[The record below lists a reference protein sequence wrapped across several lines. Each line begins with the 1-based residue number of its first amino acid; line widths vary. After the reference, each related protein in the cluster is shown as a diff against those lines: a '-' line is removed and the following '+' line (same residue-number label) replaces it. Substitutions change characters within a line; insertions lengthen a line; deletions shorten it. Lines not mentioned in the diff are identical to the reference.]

1 MTAKFI
7 DVTVPLSPDLPTYPG
22 DTPVQTEPTHRIAD
36 GGPYNVTRLTMGTH
50 AGTHVDAPRH
60 FLTEGGAVDEL
71 SLDILI
77 GKALLAA
84 FPGRDAV
91 TRADLQQLDLTSVL
105 RLLIRTRNSGSL
117 RQGRLEEDAVYL
129 DPEAARYL
137 VQQGIKLVGWD
148 SLSVDKW
155 GSTDYASHHALLS
168 GGVVVVEGLDLSQAE
183 PGYYDL
189 VCLPLRVAGGDGS
202 PARVI
207 LKPRP

>member
-7 DVTVPLSPDLPTYPG
+7 DVTVPLSPELATFPG
-22 DTPVQTEPTHRIAD
+22 DPPVRAEPTHRIAD
-36 GGPYNVTRLTMGTH
+36 GEPYNVSRLTLGTH

-60 FLTEGGAVDEL
+60 FVAEGDAVDEL
-71 SLDILI
+71 SLDILM
-77 GKALLAA
+77 GKALLVA

-91 TRADLQQLDLTSVL
+91 TRADLQELDLTSVL
-105 RLLIRTRNSGSL
+105 RLLFRTRNSGSL

-129 DPEAARYL
+129 EPEAARYL

-148 SLSVDKW
+148 SLSVDKH
-155 GSTDYASHHALLS
+155 GSTDFATHHALLE
-168 GGVVVVEGLDLSQAE
+168 GGVVIVEGLDLSQAE

-189 VCLPLRVAGGDGS
+189 VCLPLRLAGGDGS

-207 LKPRP
+207 LKPRL